1 MKDRNGPR
9 RAATRRFEAGPAGQA
24 KLRNPSR
31 WPANSV
37 RLVLVLCILGGL
49 AFLAWTQ
56 WPAPPVADAR
66 PNILLV
72 TLDTVRADRIGAYG
86 HGAAETPNLDSLA
99 REGVRFAD
107 ATSQAPLT
115 GPAHAALLT
124 AQYPGRLGIKNNAA
138 QPLPEEAL
146 TLAEALKAEGYRTAA
161 YIGAFVVDRAYGFG
175 QGFDLFDSA
184 FAGFRQRIKEQVQRP
199 ASEVV
204 DPALEWL
211 KGGQSAAP
219 FFAWVHL
226 YDAHTPYAA
235 PPPYGQ
241 RFADRPYDGEVA
253 YVDAQ
258 VGRLISQLRSS
269 GELDRTVVI
278 VVGDHGES
286 LGEHGEDD
294 HGIFLYES
302 VMRIPWI
309 MRLPSNFLLVAGRPE
324 SGTPRGL
331 VISEQVRS
339 VDVMPTLLDL
349 AGVRIP
355 HGQDG
360 ESLTGLLRGIPRP
373 NPPASYSESWYP
385 KLHFGWSRLR
395 ALRSAEWKYIEAPK
409 PELYDLR
416 ADRAEGTN
424 VVGERGSVAAQMA
437 AELEGIEKS
446 FGARAAAATP
456 KPDPE
461 TIARLRSLGYI
472 GLAASGS
479 GSAEGPDPKDKIL
492 EFKEFRALLT
502 QANDELARGGIDRAI
517 DMLERALR
525 LNDQA
530 YDAHVILGSAWQQKG
545 NLQRALDEFEAASLM
560 NPAAAAPHLLA
571 ANALLIAGRFDQ
583 AMAKADGAAVL
594 EPLSGEVASMR
605 GRIFEH
611 SGRGPEALAAYQR
624 AVALNSSDPSARGRL
639 AGIAMLLKHYD
650 IAEAQLRI
658 LLGLNYQPSR
668 THFALGNLA
677 EVRGNPYAAAEEYR
691 RALALEPGFTPARDA
706 LSKIER
712 AVPGRR

>member
-1 MKDRNGPR
+1 MG
-9 RAATRRFEAGPAGQA
+9 
-24 KLRNPSR
+24 
-31 WPANSV
+31 
-37 RLVLVLCILGGL
+37 LVLAVCFLGGL

-56 WPAPPVADAR
+56 RPAPPQPDAR

-86 HGAAETPNLDSLA
+86 YALAETPNLDGLA

-124 AQYPGRLGIKNNAA
+124 GYYPGRFGIKNNAA
-138 QPLPEEAL
+138 QSLPDEAT
-146 TLAEALKAEGYRTAA
+146 TLAEALEGEGYRTAA
-161 YIGAFVVDRAYGFG
+161 FIGAFVVDRAYGFG

-211 KGGQSAAP
+211 KVGPSASP

-235 PPPYGQ
+235 PAPYD
-241 RFADRPYDGEVA
+241 RTFADRPYDGEVA

-258 VGRLISQLRSS
+258 IGRLISQLRSS
-269 GELDRTVVI
+269 GELDRTIVI
-278 VVGDHGES
+278 VVGDHGEA

-309 MRLPSNFLLVAGRPE
+309 MRLPSDS
-324 SGTPRGL
+324 SGENGSAPGSARGL

-360 ESLTGLLRGIPRP
+360 ESLIGVLRGIPRP

-385 KLHFGWSRLR
+385 QLHFGWSRLR
-395 ALRSAEWKYIEAPK
+395 ALRSAEWKYIDAPR

-416 ADRAEGTN
+416 RDRAEGTN
-424 VVGERGSVAAQMA
+424 VVDERGSVAARMA
-437 AELEGIEKS
+437 AELEEIDKS
-446 FGARAAAATP
+446 FGARATVAAP

-472 GLAASGS
+472 GLAATGS
-479 GSAEGPDPKDKIL
+479 GSARGPDPKDKIL
-492 EFKEFRALLT
+492 EFKEFRTLLT
-502 QANDELARGGIDRAI
+502 QAGDDLALGRNDRAI
-517 DMLERALR
+517 ARLERALR

-530 YDAHVILGSAWQQKG
+530 YDAHVLLGSAWQQKG
-545 NLQRALDEFEAASLM
+545 DLQRALDKFDAASLL
-560 NPAAAAPHLLA
+560 NSVGAAPHLLA
-571 ANALLIAGRFDQ
+571 ADALLKAGRLNE
-583 AMAKADGAAVL
+583 AMARADGAAVL
-594 EPLSGEVASMR
+594 EPQSGEVASMR
-605 GRIFEH
+605 GRIFEG

-624 AVALNSSDPSARGRL
+624 AVDLNGSDTSARGRL
-639 AGIAMLLKHYD
+639 AGVAMLLRRYD
-650 IAEAQLRI
+650 IAETQLRT
-658 LLGLNYQPSR
+658 LLALNYQPSR
-668 THFALGNLA
+668 THFALGNVA
-677 EVRGNPYAAAEEYR
+677 EARGNPDSAAEEYR
-691 RALALEPGFTPARDA
+691 RALALEPDFPPAREA
-706 LSKIER
+706 LSKIEQGIPVR
-712 AVPGRR
+712 K